1 MTDQDSNWERQALER
16 IASAGLIEQRRSRRW
31 GIFFKTLGFLY
42 FSLFLIGIFA
52 IDGGDY
58 GASST
63 QPHSAMVRLD
73 GIIAEG
79 QSASADQINQAL
91 RNAFANEFSKAI
103 IIKINSP
110 GGSPVQ
116 SAQINKEIRRLKA
129 RHPEKKVYAVVDD
142 ICASGGL
149 YVAVAADLIYA
160 DESSIVGSI
169 GVRMDGFGFVDA
181 MAKLGVER
189 RLLTAGEHKAMLDP
203 FAPVDSFEK
212 NHLQG
217 LLDSIHEEFIAV
229 VKAGRGDRLVADA
242 DLFSGLFWS
251 GRGALELGLIDG
263 LASADEVAR
272 NLIEA
277 EDIIDYS
284 IKPSVLDQFA
294 GRVGAALAASLSLI
308 SPQLR

>member
-91 RNAFANEFSKAI
+91 RNAFANEFSKAV

-294 GRVGAALAASLSLI
+294 GRVGAALAASLSLV

>member
-42 FSLFLIGIFA
+42 FSMFLIGIFA

-272 NLIEA
+272 NLIEV

-294 GRVGAALAASLSLI
+294 GRVGAALAASLSLV

>member
-294 GRVGAALAASLSLI
+294 GRVGAALAASLSLV

>member
-1 MTDQDSNWERQALER
+1 MDQDSNWERQALER
-16 IASAGLIEQRRSRRW
+16 IASAGLVEQRRSRRW

-42 FSLFLIGIFA
+42 FSLFLIGLFA
-52 IDGGDY
+52 IDGADY
-58 GASST
+58 GVSST

-73 GIIAEG
+73 GVIADGE
-79 QSASADQINQAL
+79 SANAEQINQAL
-91 RNAFANEFSKAI
+91 RDAFDNTFAKAV

-129 RHPEKKVYAVVDD
+129 LHPEKKVYAVVDD
-142 ICASGGL
+142 VCASGGL
-149 YVAVAADLIYA
+149 YVAVAADEIYA
-160 DESSIVGSI
+160 NESSIVGSI

-181 MAKLGVER
+181 MDKLGVER
-189 RLLTAGEHKAMLDP
+189 RLLTAGEHKALLDP

-217 LLDSIHEEFIAV
+217 LLNSIHEEFISV
-229 VKAGRGDRLVADA
+229 VKAGRGDRLADNTN
-242 DLFSGLFWS
+242 LFSGLFWS

-272 NLIEA
+272 DLIEA
-277 EDIIDYS
+277 EEIIDYS
-284 IKPSVLDQFA
+284 IKPNVLDQFA
-294 GRVGAALAASLSLI
+294 SRIGTAIASSLSLV

>member
-58 GASST
+58 GASLT

-294 GRVGAALAASLSLI
+294 GRVGAALAASLSLV